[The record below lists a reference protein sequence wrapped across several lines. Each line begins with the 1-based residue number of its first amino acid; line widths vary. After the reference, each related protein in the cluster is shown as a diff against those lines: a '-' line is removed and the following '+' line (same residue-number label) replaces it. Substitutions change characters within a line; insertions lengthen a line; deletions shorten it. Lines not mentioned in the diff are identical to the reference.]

1 MTHKLTIFGSHE
13 PNTIAQIN
21 ACLEDDRAT
30 AGALCADGHLGY
42 AQPVGG
48 VVAYDGC
55 ISVSGVGFDIAC
67 GNMAVKTDALASD
80 LTEAD
85 WQGLAAKIGRTFSF
99 GIGRNNEKSGE
110 ALPLDSSLFDKGA
123 HPAWDIPFVNEL
135 KRKAANQLGTIG
147 SGNHYIDVFVAE
159 SDGHVWI
166 GNHFGSRGLGHNI
179 ATHYVKAA
187 GGKDGINVAPAV
199 LPEDSDLGREYLMAM
214 DLAGK
219 YAYAGR
225 EWVARSVAHLMGAGI
240 LDEVHNHH
248 NFAWR
253 EQVNGRP
260 HWVVRKGATPLFPG
274 QRGFVGGSMGDI
286 SVILRGAKHRQA
298 GLLNSTVHGSGRVM
312 SRTQAA
318 GKVRW
323 VKGKSTRISEGQ
335 VSDSEWRGKLAAS
348 GLILVGGGADEMPPV
363 YRPLQSVLD
372 AHAETFII
380 EEVLRPKIVAMA
392 GANEY
397 DPYKD

>member
-1 MTHKLTIFGSHE
+1 
-13 PNTIAQIN
+13 
-21 ACLEDDRAT
+21 
-30 AGALCADGHLGY
+30 
-42 AQPVGG
+42 
-48 VVAYDGC
+48 
-55 ISVSGVGFDIAC
+55 
-67 GNMAVKTDALASD
+67 
-80 LTEAD
+80 
-85 WQGLAAKIGRTFSF
+85 
-99 GIGRNNEKSGE
+99 
-110 ALPLDSSLFDKGA
+110 
-123 HPAWDIPFVNEL
+123 
-135 KRKAANQLGTIG
+135 
-147 SGNHYIDVFVAE
+147 
-159 SDGHVWI
+159 
-166 GNHFGSRGLGHNI
+166 
-179 ATHYVKAA
+179 
-187 GGKDGINVAPAV
+187 
-199 LPEDSDLGREYLMAM
+199 
-214 DLAGK
+214 
-219 YAYAGR
+219 
-225 EWVARSVAHLMGAGI
+225 MGAGI
-240 LDEVHNHH
+240 LDEIHNHH

-253 EQVNGRP
+253 EEVNGRP

-323 VKGKSTRISEGQ
+323 VKGKPTRISEGQ